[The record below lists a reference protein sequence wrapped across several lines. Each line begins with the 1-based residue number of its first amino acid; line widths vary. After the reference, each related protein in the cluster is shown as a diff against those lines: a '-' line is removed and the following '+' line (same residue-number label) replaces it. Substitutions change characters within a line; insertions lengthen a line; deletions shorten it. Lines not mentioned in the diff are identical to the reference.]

1 MKIEDIMSSPVYVI
15 TPDEPVSHARKLML
29 KHKVSSIVV
38 VDDDKIVGI
47 VTKSDL
53 VKRLAQ
59 AEPIWRR
66 RPIDKVPINLIM
78 TELPV
83 ITIYPGASIKQAVDL
98 MLENNINNLPVIK
111 NSVIGIVTKKD
122 IVRYISE
129 QSLDTKV
136 SDSMGECFIS
146 VHRHHTIN
154 HIIDEMERNEVNKV
168 IVIDDAEEAVGIIST
183 TNLALSTMTDYEGKL
198 LTKSIKMARRPNP
211 GGEKTYRYIKEVP
224 LVAEDIM
231 SGPVVT
237 INSNDTVVNAAKI
250 MIKENITALPV
261 EQDDAIVGMI
271 SRTDVIKAIDKLD

>member
-15 TPDEPVSHARKLML
+15 TPDEPISHARKLML
-29 KHKVSSIVV
+29 KHKIGSIIVV
-38 VDDDKIVGI
+38 DNDKMVGI

-66 RPIDKVPINLIM
+66 RPIDKVPINLVM
-78 TELPV
+78 TELPI

-98 MLENNINNLPVIK
+98 MLENNINNLPVTK
-111 NSVIGIVTKKD
+111 NSVIGIVTQKD
-122 IVRYISE
+122 IVKYISE

-136 SDSMGECFIS
+136 SDAMGECFIS

-154 HIIDEMERNEVNKV
+154 HVIDEMERNEVNKV

-198 LTKSIKMARRPNP
+198 STKSIKMARRPTP

-237 INSNDTVVNAAKI
+237 IKGNDTIVNAAKI

-271 SRTDVIKAIDKLD
+271 SRSDVIKAINKLD